1 MSRYAPQRNYF
12 DIAEKLNKWESII
25 FIISFI
31 FSLIFSIYLKDS
43 NFSSIVSIILLV
55 ILTVLTFSTAYYQN
69 KGDTIRRR
77 DFIDNSFGTKL
88 TIYSSVDYYT
98 NSEVE
103 FGMNKALIN
112 VFENLFFSLNIVKK
126 MKNNSVIKMSIG
138 LLILLL
144 FATYGFANSLLALPI
159 LQLFLSKYF
168 IEEFILLNNYV
179 RELEILEQE
188 IIDVLTIKEMN
199 MVIREG
205 RIMKILIGYECNISY
220 SKIMLDSKIFNRMND
235 ELSLKW
241 NEIKI
246 KYNI

>member
-1 MSRYAPQRNYF
+1 
-12 DIAEKLNKWESII
+12 
-25 FIISFI
+25 
-31 FSLIFSIYLKDS
+31 
-43 NFSSIVSIILLV
+43 
-55 ILTVLTFSTAYYQN
+55 
-69 KGDTIRRR
+69 
-77 DFIDNSFGTKL
+77 
-88 TIYSSVDYYT
+88 
-98 NSEVE
+98 
-103 FGMNKALIN
+103 MNKALIN

-168 IEEFILLNNYV
+168 IEEFILLNNYI
-179 RELEILEQE
+179 RELETLEQD
-188 IIDVLTIKEMN
+188 IIDVLTIMEMN
-199 MVIREG
+199 GVIREG

-246 KYNI
+246 RYNI